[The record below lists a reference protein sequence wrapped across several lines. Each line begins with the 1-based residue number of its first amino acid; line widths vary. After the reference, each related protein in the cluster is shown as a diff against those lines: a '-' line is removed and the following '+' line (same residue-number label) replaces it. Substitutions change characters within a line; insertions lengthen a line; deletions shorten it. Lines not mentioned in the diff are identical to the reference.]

1 MNKDQLLSHDVDLLK
16 FNEII
21 KTDFLIDVE
30 INKMIKDNQ
39 LSISTLKDIMEEQ
52 LLRKIENNIDT
63 IPNNER
69 NELIKNISL
78 AVIDRI

>member
-52 LLRKIENNIDT
+52 LSRKIKNNIDT

-69 NELIKNISL
+69 NELIKKYFIGC
-78 AVIDRI
+78 D

>member
-39 LSISTLKDIMEEQ
+39 LKVYQSFERYNGGTIVQ
-52 LLRKIENNIDT
+52 EN
-63 IPNNER
+63 
-69 NELIKNISL
+69 
-78 AVIDRI
+78 

>member
-39 LSISTLKDIMEEQ
+39 LRSSNLERYNGGTIIK
-52 LLRKIENNIDT
+52 EN
-63 IPNNER
+63 
-69 NELIKNISL
+69 
-78 AVIDRI
+78 